1 MHTLAAML
9 LFTGVVLLLVEVL
22 IPGFGLFGITGLVVL
37 AVSIGIFMSVPGISG
52 TIALLIALAL
62 VVLAIIA
69 LFLFLRRK
77 RPQALILS
85 ESLSGS
91 AAQNPDYLVGVSGIT
106 LTPLRPTG
114 TAELKEK
121 RWAVVSEGEFIPKG
135 AAIKVIHVEGQRIVV
150 KRV

>member
-22 IPGFGLFGITGLVVL
+22 MPGFGLFGITGLVVL

-114 TAELKEK
+114 TAELKE
-121 RWAVVSEGEFIPKG
+121 
-135 AAIKVIHVEGQRIVV
+135 
-150 KRV
+150 